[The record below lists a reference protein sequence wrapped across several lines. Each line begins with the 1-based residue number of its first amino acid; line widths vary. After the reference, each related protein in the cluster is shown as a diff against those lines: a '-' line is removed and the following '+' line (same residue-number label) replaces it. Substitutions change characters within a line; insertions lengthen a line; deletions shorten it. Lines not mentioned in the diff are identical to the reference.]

1 MMTTTVFW
9 TNPEEGYLPQLLTDR
24 IAGNAGRY
32 HRKTDRVAA
41 SRSQFH
47 SFLWSILA
55 RIPTRRRWTLTRP
68 PPI

>member
-47 SFLWSILA
+47 SFL
-55 RIPTRRRWTLTRP
+55 
-68 PPI
+68 

>member
-47 SFLWSILA
+47 SFLVIDLDEDPN
-55 RIPTRRRWTLTRP
+55 PTPLNVDSAPTY
-68 PPI
+68 